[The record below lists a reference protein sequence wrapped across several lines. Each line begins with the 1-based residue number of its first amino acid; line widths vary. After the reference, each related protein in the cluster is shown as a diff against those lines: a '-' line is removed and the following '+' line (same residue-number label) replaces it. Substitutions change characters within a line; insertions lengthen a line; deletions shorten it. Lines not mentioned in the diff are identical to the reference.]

1 MALVAYF
8 PSSQSIA
15 QIAWPSNRISTCLC
29 DKCDYSIHLDAPS
42 LDFHTILEHSRS
54 GYNPTP
60 SERKAYL
67 GMLDEARYEIDRRET
82 ELRRLREATQRL
94 EEQKMLLQAY
104 EAGVKHILSPIQNL
118 PLDILGVIFQYVCC
132 GKDATDIANNYLT
145 VVWRGE
151 KTNRLPSFDL
161 SSVCIRWYS
170 SVTSMPMLWTSFGND
185 GYDSISQSL
194 VKTFLERSRS
204 SLIDF
209 KLTDL
214 MLDSPF
220 PPSPL
225 VAHCNRWRHASIA
238 GSVEFMFR
246 SFLIPLIRRKE
257 TPSNLLSLDLECFP
271 DRQAVHFPISLPR
284 LKSLGIRGFIL
295 DFETPPDTVN
305 KLYLSKVT
313 CINALS
319 FLQSFPNVESLT
331 LDHIDSGIAPEC
343 APIVFDTIQSL
354 NLIFP
359 LKSAFLTATKFPRL
373 AHLYLGSGRD
383 KSNGFQSIFSLL
395 DQNDN
400 FITLTHLSI
409 KNMSIR
415 YDTIFD
421 VLSRIPSLTQLD
433 LEEPLTDSRRSDT
446 LRWTLELLAAPGT
459 DLQEPTETLE
469 SQLTVDQTVV
479 SSFSEDTSSDIVVE
493 EELAEVFAGVGTG
506 RYAPDA
512 DGYQSNYLEK
522 DNDSFQERLL
532 LPQLVE
538 VNLALRP
545 RNELLLDVVRSRR
558 PIPENTWSDPREGLT
573 DRAWLQTLRVRYPQ
587 LHTRNRQVLE
597 DFEALEE
604 RLKPF
609 KEGGLDVVI
618 EIPVLD
624 P

>member
-15 QIAWPSNRISTCLC
+15 QIAWPSERISTRLC
-29 DKCDYSIHLDAPS
+29 DKCNHSIHLDAPS
-42 LDFHTILEHSRS
+42 LDFHTILKHSRS

-60 SERKAYL
+60 SEHKAYL

-82 ELRRLREATQRL
+82 ELRRLREATQRS

-145 VVWRGE
+145 VVWRGK

-170 SVTSMPMLWTSFGND
+170 FVTSMPTLWTSFGND

-204 SLIDF
+204 NLIDF

-214 MLDSPF
+214 MLDSLF

-433 LEEPLTDSRRSDT
+433 LEEPLTDSLRLDT
-446 LRWTLELLAAPGT
+446 LRWTLELLAAPR
-459 DLQEPTETLE
+459 
-469 SQLTVDQTVV
+469 
-479 SSFSEDTSSDIVVE
+479 EDTGSDIDE
-493 EELAEVFAGVGTG
+493 EGLPEQVIKGVGTG
-506 RYAPDA
+506 KYAPDA

-522 DNDSFQERLL
+522 DNDSFHERLL

-558 PIPENTWSDPREGLT
+558 PISENTRSDPREGLT
-573 DRAWLQTLRVRYPQ
+573 DRAWLQTLRVF
-587 LHTRNRQVLE
+587 E

-624 P
+624 S